1 MNNNHTYN
9 ADVYI
14 GDVDARVGVLQFLND
29 LGYEF
34 SAGKSYKSFLSNE
47 WQWSYDT
54 ISCNPIITIQDGYV
68 GIGSCGR
75 DKLLDD
81 IMDYMKKSQERQE
94 SISSSGREF
103 VCCGLNKELFKA
115 VAMMR
120 NDRDDNQY
128 YVERGNPNREDNI
141 KIIRQW
147 KKYPEDCNI
156 EWCLQYIKKATLEDL
171 KEFL

>member
-1 MNNNHTYN
+1 MNKNHTYN

-34 SAGKSYKSFLSNE
+34 SAGKSYKSFLSKE

-81 IMDYMKKSQERQE
+81 IMDYMK
-94 SISSSGREF
+94 
-103 VCCGLNKELFKA
+103 
-115 VAMMR
+115 
-120 NDRDDNQY
+120 ND
-128 YVERGNPNREDNI
+128 
-141 KIIRQW
+141 
-147 KKYPEDCNI
+147 
-156 EWCLQYIKKATLEDL
+156 
-171 KEFL
+171 